1 MCGIFGYVSTKEV
14 DSSEI
19 LDGLRLLEY
28 RGYDSWGVA
37 IKIKDQKSNLKSRIA
52 VEKNVGKIGDTKL
65 KLGKSKIGIGHTR
78 WATHGGVTVANAHPH
93 LDCTKQIAVLHNGI
107 IENYQEI
114 KEKLQKSGHK
124 FLSETDTEVLPH
136 LIEELLKKEGFAT
149 SVRDAFRKLTG
160 LNAVVVMNAKSSEII
175 AVKTGSPLVIGISE
189 GEFFVS
195 SDVLGIS
202 KHTKNVVF
210 LNDNEMAILGK
221 NFQLIDVK
229 SGDKISPKIEKITWD
244 TKQADR
250 GKFEHFMIKEIFEQ
264 PDVLLNIAKNYKDQ
278 IKELSEII
286 KEAKGTF
293 FIGCGSASYAALA
306 GQYLFSSVAKKHV
319 NFAIG
324 SEFNY
329 LEHYLNDQSLVI
341 AISQSG
347 ETIDVVEP
355 VSNAKKRGAKI
366 VAITN
371 VLGSTLY
378 RLADHRILLGAGPE
392 VAVCATKSFIAM
404 IGVLIYLA
412 YEIAGK
418 GDEASS
424 MLLDASKNVKEMLKE
439 DYLEKVKKLAGQISK
454 NEHLFII
461 GRGLSYPC
469 ALEATLK
476 LKEVPYV
483 HSEGFAGGELKHG
496 VIALIEK
503 GTPTIVFAP
512 SDETYPSIISN
523 AIEIKARGGYIIGIS
538 PKENEA
544 FDYFLP
550 VEDLGPATIIPN
562 VVIAQLLSYYTALRK
577 GLEPDKPRNLA
588 KSVTVK

>member
-1 MCGIFGYVSTKEV
+1 MCGIFGFVGEKERQ
-14 DSSEI
+14 SSDV

-37 IKIKDQKSNLKSRIA
+37 VKNNKRIEI
-52 VEKNVGKIGDTKL
+52 EKKTGKIGDSSI

-114 KEKLQKSGHK
+114 REDLVKKGHK
-124 FLSETDTEVLPH
+124 FLSGTDTEVLPH

-149 SVRDAFRKLTG
+149 SVRDAFRKFTG
-160 LNAVVVMNAKSSEII
+160 LNAFVVMNARSSEIVAI
-175 AVKTGSPLVIGISE
+175 KTGSPLVVGIGKD
-189 GEFFVS
+189 EFFVS

-202 KHTKNVVF
+202 KHTKKVVF

-221 NFQLIDVK
+221 TFQLIDVK
-229 SGDKISPKIEKITWD
+229 TGNKINPKVEEITWD
-244 TKQADR
+244 LKEAEK
-250 GKFEHFMIKEIFEQ
+250 GKYKYFMLKEIFEQ
-264 PDVLLNIAKNYKDQ
+264 PAVISNIAKNYRDQ
-278 IKELSEII
+278 IEEISKVI
-286 KEAKGTF
+286 KKARGTF
-293 FIGCGSASYAALA
+293 FIGCGTASYAALA
-306 GQYLFSSVAKKHV
+306 GQYLFSSVAKRHV

-378 RLADHRILLGAGPE
+378 RLSDHKILLGAGPE

-404 IGVLIYLA
+404 ISTLIYMS
-412 YEIAGK
+412 YQIVDR
-418 GDEASS
+418 GDEASK
-424 MLLDASKNVKEMLKE
+424 MLLKASENVREMLTE
-439 DYLEKVKKLAGQISK
+439 SYLVKIKKLAAQIS
-454 NEHLFII
+454 NQEHLYII
-461 GRGLSYPC
+461 GRGLSYPTS
-469 ALEATLK
+469 LEAALK
-476 LKEVPYV
+476 LKEVPYI

-512 SDETYPSIISN
+512 NDETYSSIISN
-523 AIEIKARGGYIIGIS
+523 AIEIKARGGYIIGVS
-538 PKENEA
+538 PKNNEA

-550 VEDLGPATIIPN
+550 VEDLGEATVIPN
-562 VVIAQLLSYYTALRK
+562 VVIAQLLAYYCALEK

>member
-1 MCGIFGYVSTKEV
+1 MCGIFGFVGEKER
-14 DSSEI
+14 SSSDI
-19 LDGLRLLEY
+19 LEGIRLLEY
-28 RGYDSWGVA
+28 RGYDSWG
-37 IKIKDQKSNLKSRIA
+37 IA
-52 VEKNVGKIGDTKL
+52 VKKNKQIEIEKNIGKIGGAKIN
-65 KLGKSKIGIGHTR
+65 LGKSKIGIGHTR
-78 WATHGGVTVANAHPH
+78 WATHGGVTIANAHPH
-93 LDCTKQIAVLHNGI
+93 LDCSKQIAVLHNGI

-114 KEKLQKSGHK
+114 KEDLRKIGHK

-136 LIEELLKKEGFAT
+136 LVEELLKKEGFAT

-160 LNAVVVMNAKSSEII
+160 LNAFVVMNAKSSEIVAI
-175 AVKTGSPLVIGISE
+175 KTGSPLVVGIGK

-202 KHTKNVVF
+202 KHTKKVVF

-221 NFQLIDVK
+221 TFQLIDVK
-229 SGDKISPKIEKITWD
+229 TGNKMKPKIEEITWD
-244 TKQADR
+244 LKEADK
-250 GKFEHFMIKEIFEQ
+250 GKFKHFMIKEIFEQ
-264 PDVLLNIAKNYKDQ
+264 PLVIANIAKNYRNQ
-278 IKELSEII
+278 IEEIANI
-286 KEAKGTF
+286 IREARGTF
-293 FIGCGSASYAALA
+293 FIGCGTASYAALA
-306 GQYLFSSVAKKHV
+306 GQYLFSSIAKKHV

-355 VSNAKKRGAKI
+355 VSNAKKRGAKV

-404 IGVLIYLA
+404 ISILIHLS
-412 YEIAGK
+412 YEVAGK
-418 GDEASS
+418 GDVVSK
-424 MLLDASKNVKEMLKE
+424 MLLDASKNVSQILNDK
-439 DYLEKVKKLAGQISK
+439 YLEKIKKLAVQISNK
-454 NEHLFII
+454 EHLYLI
-461 GRGLSYPC
+461 GRGLSYPT

-476 LKEVPYV
+476 LKEVPYI

-512 SDETYPSIISN
+512 LDETYSSIISN
-523 AIEIKARGGYIIGIS
+523 ALEIKARGGYIIGIS
-538 PKENEA
+538 PKNNEA
-544 FDYFLP
+544 FDYWLP
-550 VEDLGPATIIPN
+550 VGDLGEATIIPN
-562 VVIAQLLSYYTALRK
+562 IVIAQLLSYYTALEK

>member
-1 MCGIFGYVSTKEV
+1 MCGIFGFVGEKERL
-14 DSSEI
+14 SSDV
-19 LDGLRLLEY
+19 LDGIRLLEY

-37 IKIKDQKSNLKSRIA
+37 VKKNKQIEI
-52 VEKNVGKIGDTKL
+52 EKNIGKIGNAKI

-93 LDCTKQIAVLHNGI
+93 LDCKKEIAVLHNGI
-107 IENYQEI
+107 IENYQEL
-114 KEKLQKSGHK
+114 KEDLVKKGHK

-136 LIEELLKKEGFAT
+136 LIEELLEKEGFAT
-149 SVRDAFRKLTG
+149 SVRDAFRKFTG
-160 LNAVVVMNAKSSEII
+160 LNAFVVMNARSSEIVAI
-175 AVKTGSPLVIGISE
+175 KTGSPLVVGIGKD
-189 GEFFVS
+189 EFFVS

-202 KHTKNVVF
+202 KHTKKVVF
-210 LNDNEMAILGK
+210 LSDNEMAILGK
-221 NFQLIDVK
+221 TFQLINVK
-229 SGDKISPKIEKITWD
+229 TGNKIKPKIEKITWD
-244 TKQADR
+244 LKEADK
-250 GKFEHFMIKEIFEQ
+250 GKFKHFMLKEIFEQ
-264 PDVLLNIAKNYKDQ
+264 PVVIANIAKNYRDQ
-278 IKELSEII
+278 IEEIAEII
-286 KEAKGTF
+286 KAARGTF
-293 FIGCGSASYAALA
+293 FIGCGTASYAALA
-306 GQYLFSSVAKKHV
+306 GQYLFSSVAKRHV

-355 VSNAKKRGAKI
+355 VSQAKKRGAKV

-378 RLADHRILLGAGPE
+378 RLADHKILLGAGPE

-404 IGVLIYLA
+404 ISILIYLS
-412 YEIAGK
+412 YEVAGK
-418 GDEASS
+418 GDEASK
-424 MLLDASKNVKEMLKE
+424 MLLDASENVNQILTDK
-439 DYLEKVKKLAGQISK
+439 YLEKIKKLARRVAK
-454 NEHLFII
+454 EEHLYII
-461 GRGLSYPC
+461 GRGLSYPTS
-469 ALEATLK
+469 LEATLK
-476 LKEVPYV
+476 LKEVPYI

-512 SDETYPSIISN
+512 LDETYPSIISN

-538 PKENEA
+538 PKNNEA

-550 VEDLGPATIIPN
+550 VGDLGEATIIPN
-562 VVIAQLLSYYTALRK
+562 VVTSQLLSYYCALEK